1 MLTKDDILKI
11 SGYTDEKKFYKEFDT
26 PEKFNAK
33 YGKKIEKFLR
43 KKGIEKAEIGTFI
56 GGKQS
61 TYNPVNYNDVYDKTD
76 YSVTGSNRQIRMDD
90 ANLAAQQTIAQ
101 NSKKNGLFDMLNQ
114 FVPMMGSLSGG
125 KNTSSP
131 NMDSGAGAVDTSAVD
146 IDSLNLRYGG
156 YIPRADSGFTQKMT
170 DFSKNLGQNITQ
182 GYGKVDA
189 SLGKIGGV
197 AGAVGIGGDLL
208 EGFRMMQGEKAQ
220 RNIAKQS
227 FDLSNLTRQASELSP
242 DITER
247 RYLRPEDQILNP
259 NELNNPFGVGTNVLA
274 RNGINIAQGEIQNVY
289 SNGDIYS
296 DMGYEPM
303 NESEKYKKGGKIK
316 KAQFGFDKIAGQ
328 AGGALGSLIGGGKG
342 APTGAGQIG
351 STIGSTVG
359 KFVPIPG
366 ADVALS
372 AALGLVGGIVGGK
385 RAAETAS
392 NLAGAERNLTNQAF
406 GTSVRNVLGQN
417 SSYVKNGGAISSNY
431 QPQIATELEGIP
443 LTRLF
448 APDPYM
454 DTLRTGGNI
463 RQNNVGMDGD
473 LRTHWGGGIETIS
486 RNPYR
491 DGSGKI
497 EIITGNSHEEK
508 DKYGRTGVGISVGDT
523 GNSPFQ
529 DYAEYGSKLA
539 TGKADVEAERNEPIT
554 EKMEPDGS
562 ISAVVHGNLLL
573 SKANAELIGMPEY
586 ANTKIKDATAKIGDK
601 EKKINKRIESSVTKL
616 NELNPNNSYD
626 LLSFNTE
633 KLNIE
638 AGNKALMTTADQ
650 TNRLANI
657 QDAINRTADE
667 NGFDAD
673 ALAKGKVKQ
682 AKMGKSIP
690 KYQNSGEPIKY
701 SKPGGVGTLPY
712 NPIGIPPKEWETLE
726 DYNKSWTEQTKTAL
740 KDEQFLDRVLNRVKN
755 YSGEDAED
763 VKKLFSNKS
772 RDKQRDLLLRLG
784 TDQKIGPIHNMLRDL
799 TGDYNTPLI
808 EPGMPA
814 DFSVD
819 TSGIKQAGTTQDM
832 IDYFKGQVPAMQ
844 RPFDGTKSDKFDWM
858 TMANQIL
865 PYLRPTNA
873 EELDPR
879 QLSGE
884 MYALSTNQLQ
894 PVDAQLFQPQLSTP
908 YDISLQDQLN
918 ANQSDYRAAQR
929 MMGYNP
935 AAQAMLNAQK
945 YKANQEVLGNQFRM
959 RQDILNKVYGENR
972 QLLDQAKLQ
981 NLGILDQQ
989 YGRQQEALSNTKAT
1003 TQAALN
1009 SISSKYLQN
1018 QSENRTLQTYEN
1030 MYNYRFDP
1038 RFRAMNMNPLT
1049 QFNIDL
1055 ASMSSQELEQL
1066 AKQRAAEE
1074 KNKPASSRNGS
1085 IVKSYK

>member
-1 MLTKDDILKI
+1 MLTKDDILKMT
-11 SGYTDEKKFYKEFDT
+11 GLNEKEFYKQFPN
-26 PEKFNAK
+26 PEDFQAK
-33 YGKKIEKFLR
+33 YGKKIDKFLR

-76 YSVTGSNRQIRMDD
+76 YSVTGSNRQMRMDD

-101 NSKKNGLFDMLNQ
+101 NSKKNGLFDILNQ
-114 FVPMMGSLSGG
+114 FVPMMGSLGG
-125 KNTSSP
+125 ANNTSSP
-131 NMDSGAGAVDTSAVD
+131 NMDSGVGAVD

-208 EGFRMMQGEKAQ
+208 EGFRMMQGKKAQ

-247 RYLRPEDQILNP
+247 RYVRPEDKILNP
-259 NELNNPFGVGTNVLA
+259 NELNNPFGVETNVLA

-289 SNGDIYS
+289 GNGDIYS

-342 APTGAGQIG
+342 APTGAGKIG

-372 AALGLVGGIVGGK
+372 AVGGLVGGIVGGK
-385 RAAETAS
+385 GAAETAS

-431 QPQIATELEGIP
+431 QSQIATELEGIP
-443 LTRLF
+443 LSRLF

-463 RQNNVGMDGD
+463 RQNNIGMDGD

-497 EIITGNSHEEK
+497 EMLTGNSHEEK
-508 DKYGRTGVGISVGDT
+508 DRYGRTGIGLSVGDT
-523 GNSPFQ
+523 GNSLFQ
-529 DYAEYGSKLA
+529 DYAEYGSELA
-539 TGKADVEAERNEPIT
+539 TQKANVEAEVGEPVT
-554 EKMEPDGS
+554 EKRESDGS
-562 ISAVVHGNLLL
+562 ISAVVHGNLKL
-573 SKANAELIGMPEY
+573 SKANAELIGMPQY
-586 ANTKIKDATAKIGDK
+586 ANKKIKRITEEIGGK
-601 EKKINKRIESSVTKL
+601 EKKIEKMIQSSVRKL

-667 NGFDAD
+667 NGLEAD

-682 AKMGKSIP
+682 AKMGAKISIAKDGIITKEERAEAKRLYESGDIKAFQKYAEEIAPDIIKDVLRTKGLPRAGKFVDNLKGPRTEEVYKMIMNPVANELPGSRLP
-690 KYQNSGEPIKY
+690 KRDISTLPIKMP
-701 SKPGGVGTLPY
+701 SLPEIQ
-712 NPIGIPPKEWETLE
+712 PRSTTPQTG
-726 DYNKSWTEQTKTAL
+726 STE
-740 KDEQFLDRVLNRVKN
+740 E
-755 YSGEDAED
+755 
-763 VKKLFSNKS
+763 
-772 RDKQRDLLLRLG
+772 
-784 TDQKIGPIHNMLRDL
+784 
-799 TGDYNTPLI
+799 
-808 EPGMPA
+808 
-814 DFSVD
+814 
-819 TSGIKQAGTTQDM
+819 
-832 IDYFKGQVPAMQ
+832 
-844 RPFDGTKSDKFDWM
+844 KFDWM

-865 PYLRPTNA
+865 PYLRPSNA

-884 MYALSTNQLQ
+884 MYALATNQLQ

-945 YKANQEVLGNQFRM
+945 YQANQQVLGEQFRM
-959 RQDILNKVYGENR
+959 NQAMRDKVYGENR

-989 YGRQQEALSNTKAT
+989 YGRQQQALSNTKAT

-1009 SISSKYLQN
+1009 SISSKYAQN
-1018 QSENRTLQTYEN
+1018 QLENRTLQTYEN

-1038 RFRAMNMNPLT
+1038 RFRAMNMNPLA
-1049 QFNIDL
+1049 QFPTEVTG
-1055 ASMSSQELEQL
+1055 ASGGEDPVTTEIKRQVRERLDKSGL
-1066 AKQRAAEE
+1066 
-1074 KNKPASSRNGS
+1074 PAGKTITTETRQKSRNGAL
-1085 IVKSYK
+1085 VKAIKSM

>member
-1 MLTKDDILKI
+1 MLTKQDILDI
-11 SGYTDEKKFYKEFDT
+11 TGLDEKGFYKLYPSQKDFDSVAQ
-26 PEKFNAK
+26 AK

-61 TYNPVNYNDVYDKTD
+61 TYSPVNYNDVYDKTD
-76 YSVTGSNRQIRMDD
+76 YSVTGSNRQMRMDD

-131 NMDSGAGAVDTSAVD
+131 SMDSGAGAVD

-303 NESEKYKKGGKIK
+303 NESEKYKKAGKIK

-342 APTGAGQIG
+342 APTGAGKIG

-385 RAAETAS
+385 GAAETAS

-682 AKMGKSIP
+682 AKMGAKISIAKDGFTMEEQKKAKEYYEAGKKSGDMSQFQ
-690 KYQNSGEPIKY
+690 KYASEIAPELVKSSIDKY
-701 SKPGGVGTLPY
+701 GMPAAGKFIDKKFGKRT
-712 NPIGIPPKEWETLE
+712 
-726 DYNKSWTEQTKTAL
+726 
-740 KDEQFLDRVLNRVKN
+740 
-755 YSGEDAED
+755 ED
-763 VKKLFSNKS
+763 VFKGIT
-772 RDKQRDLLLRLG
+772 DATRL
-784 TDQKIGPIHNMLRDL
+784 IPV
-799 TGDYNTPLI
+799 
-808 EPGMPA
+808 EAGMPA

-873 EELDPR
+873 EQLDPR

-945 YKANQEVLGNQFRM
+945 YKANQQVLGEQFRM
-959 RQDILNKVYGENR
+959 NQGMRDKVFSENR

-989 YGRQQEALSNTKAT
+989 YGRQQQALSNTKAT

-1009 SISSKYLQN
+1009 SISAKYAQN
-1018 QSENRTLQTYEN
+1018 QLENRKSQTLAN
-1030 MYNYRFDP
+1030 MYKDFGFDP
-1038 RFRAMNMNPLT
+1038 RFRAIKTGGLAQFDTEVDGEITMLDKEGNPVT
-1049 QFNIDL
+1049 YVK
-1055 ASMSSQELEQL
+1055 QEQ
-1066 AKQRAAEE
+1066 KYDE
-1074 KNKPASSRNGS
+1074 KNLPAGRKVTTTTKQSVKNGAL
-1085 IVKSYK
+1085 VKGVK